1 MSAARD
7 QGLPRAAS
15 PGPMGPPGSG
25 GPARRFTRADGAARV
40 RRARAPSI
48 LCDAGTRRAAAA
60 RVRFE
65 DLAPIVVKGKAEAIE
80 VYRPLGRAA
89 AREAGTTAV
98 AIGRAREASA
108 IDALLAGA
116 QEEPSRG
123 GTIVLEGDPGMGK
136 SVLVAGAM
144 ARAPEPSRMRVLRG
158 AASDVERTTPYF
170 AWRPVFGALFGLSE
184 HTESRASWS
193 GVLDTMARDRELSD
207 LAAPERG
214 ARVEPAGQRAHRADV
229 RRGASGQHTAA
240 PCSGAL
246 FRSRRKRSARPGSG
260 VPSTFAIPRSCV
272 QVPPFAPR
280 VALRRQAAS
289 ITPDLR
295 AANQANRHGF
305 DIGVVHRGN
314 RVICKP

>member
-1 MSAARD
+1 
-7 QGLPRAAS
+7 
-15 PGPMGPPGSG
+15 
-25 GPARRFTRADGAARV
+25 
-40 RRARAPSI
+40 
-48 LCDAGTRRAAAA
+48 AAA

-144 ARAPEPSRMRVLRG
+144 ARAAGPSRSRRARG
-158 AASDVERTTPYF
+158 AAGDVERTTPYF

-207 LAAPERG
+207 LAPLLNAVLGSSLPDNELTAQMSG
-214 ARVEPAGQRAHRADV
+214 EVRADNT
-229 RRGASGQHTAA
+229 RRLLVPE
-240 PCSGAL
+240 PCSGAGENAAHVRDRV
-246 FRSRRKRSARPGSG
+246 FGHPSRYPVHASYRPADTIGRRFSSG
-260 VPSTFAIPRSCV
+260 
-272 QVPPFAPR
+272 
-280 VALRRQAAS
+280 
-289 ITPDLR
+289 R
-295 AANQANRHGF
+295 AAAW
-305 DIGVVHRGN
+305 
-314 RVICKP
+314 

>member
-15 PGPMGPPGSG
+15 PGP
-25 GPARRFTRADGAARV
+25 DGAARV
-40 RRARAPSI
+40 RGARAPSI

-65 DLAPIVVKGKAEAIE
+65 DLAPIVVKGKAEVIE

-170 AWRPVFGALFGLSE
+170 AWRP
-184 HTESRASWS
+184 
-193 GVLDTMARDRELSD
+193 
-207 LAAPERG
+207 
-214 ARVEPAGQRAHRADV
+214 
-229 RRGASGQHTAA
+229 
-240 PCSGAL
+240 
-246 FRSRRKRSARPGSG
+246 
-260 VPSTFAIPRSCV
+260 
-272 QVPPFAPR
+272 
-280 VALRRQAAS
+280 
-289 ITPDLR
+289 
-295 AANQANRHGF
+295 
-305 DIGVVHRGN
+305 
-314 RVICKP
+314 